1 MRLTGVNITA
11 SGCRKIGLKNLARTQ
26 VLMAI
31 QHPPYLRQSSP
42 SRSKSLRTEN
52 HRCATESMKKLLR
65 ITGFTLLCVATI
77 LSCFDLIPLAAI
89 IVYTIAIPCIM
100 FGGLVEWRLG

>member
-1 MRLTGVNITA
+1 
-11 SGCRKIGLKNLARTQ
+11 
-26 VLMAI
+26 
-31 QHPPYLRQSSP
+31 
-42 SRSKSLRTEN
+42 
-52 HRCATESMKKLLR
+52 MKKLLR